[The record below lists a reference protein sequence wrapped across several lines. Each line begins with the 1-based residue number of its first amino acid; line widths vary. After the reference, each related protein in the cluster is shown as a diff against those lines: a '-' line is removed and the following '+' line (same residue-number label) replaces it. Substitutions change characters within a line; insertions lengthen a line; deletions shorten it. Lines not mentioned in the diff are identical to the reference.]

1 MKLAITTKGFTLI
14 ELVMVIV
21 ILGILA
27 AVAVLKFADTTGDA
41 NRAVF
46 RNDMALISGGIAVL
60 QAQNLIAE
68 PGATNGG
75 YPQNLESGSIPFEDV
90 IQGGIAERWTISSS
104 ASGFGSA
111 AGVGGTSV
119 YAFTNDNFSAVPDTT
134 ATYDNFL
141 GTIK

>member
-1 MKLAITTKGFTLI
+1 MKLAKSTKGFTLI

-27 AVAVLKFADTTGDA
+27 AVAVPKFADITGDA

-46 RNDMALISGGIAVL
+46 KADLANVAGGLAVK
-60 QAQNLIAE
+60 QAQTLIAN
-68 PGATNGG
+68 PGASNSG
-75 YPQNLESGSIPFEDV
+75 YPQNLDGGTIPFEDV
-90 IQGGIAERWTISSS
+90 IQGGIAARWAATS
-104 ASGFGSA
+104 AAAGFGTA
-111 AGVGGTSV
+111 AGVGGTAV
-119 YAFTNDNFSAVPDTT
+119 YTFTNDNFSASPDTT

>member
-1 MKLAITTKGFTLI
+1 MAITTKGFTLI

-27 AVAVLKFADTTGDA
+27 AVAVPKFADITGDA

-46 RNDMALISGGIAVL
+46 RADMANISGGIAIL
-60 QAQNLIAE
+60 QAQNLIAN
-68 PGATNGG
+68 PGADNSG
-75 YPQNLESGSIPFEDV
+75 YPQNLESGSIPFNDV
-90 IQGGIAERWTISSS
+90 IQGGIAVRWTISSS
-104 ASGFGSA
+104 AGAFGTA
-111 AGVGGTSV
+111 PGVGGTAV
-119 YAFTNDNFSAVPDTT
+119 YAFTDDNFSVSPDTT

>member
-1 MKLAITTKGFTLI
+1 MAITTKGFTLI

-27 AVAVLKFADTTGDA
+27 AVAVPKFADITGDA

-46 RNDMALISGGIAVL
+46 RADMASVSGGIAIL

-68 PGATNGG
+68 PGASNSG
-75 YPQNLESGSIPFEDV
+75 YPQNLESGSIPFNDV
-90 IQGGIAERWTISSS
+90 IQGGIAERWTISGSA
-104 ASGFGSA
+104 ASGFGGSA
-111 AGVGGTSV
+111 GDASGITTYS
-119 YAFTNDNFSAVPDTT
+119 FTNDNFSAVPDTT
-134 ATYDNFL
+134 AKYDNFL

>member
-1 MKLAITTKGFTLI
+1 MAITTKGFTLI

-27 AVAVLKFADTTGDA
+27 AVAVPKFADITGDA

-46 RNDMALISGGIAVL
+46 RADMANISGGIAIL

-68 PGATNGG
+68 PGASNGG
-75 YPQNLESGSIPFEDV
+75 YPLKLQTTLPFDDV
-90 IQGGIAERWTISSS
+90 IQGGIADRWSITST
-104 ASGFGSA
+104 AEGFGTA